1 MSLNRFVSVLILF
14 AMLCTLLVSCG
25 EKPLADVPTKELL
38 SAVLSHF
45 GGNENASVYYS
56 DAAEED
62 EHYLEP
68 GLAGQIF
75 LGEYGAALVEDGV
88 IAEYAHAIP
97 SALFAFEIDIF
108 KAVDA
113 AAAEKIAALLET
125 RFEIK
130 AGLRTQIEHY
140 LGEDPNAGNEV
151 KALEQMEI
159 WQIGNYVLLLATH
172 DNSGAKNV
180 VNRLLGAKAEA
191 SDNTAADT
199 TTADTAAQTEAETA
213 IELIDPVAQAAE
225 DGFSLTVTSHSAP
238 TRVVLGGRCA
248 VGAKIHIEGGIRDYV
263 FGTDYTS
270 WMVEVDIKETG
281 ESLLKIRQELDGKM
295 SVPLT
300 VEVGKNNRADLSH
313 HGDFVP
319 SMGDNFQGLFRQQL
333 GDWMGTNLLGEREKA
348 AVSKA
353 VAEKVKFCDYNDI
366 ELIYMV
372 IPNQCLLYP
381 EIMLEDRFPCSE
393 SDITLLDQFTEIATA
408 AGATVLDVY
417 SVFEEHKY
425 DEFKL
430 FHKTDSHWT
439 EYGAYWGYHT
449 LMTEVAKKF
458 PDAAP
463 LEIEGNLR
471 VYTKEVESG
480 DMMTYFGVPNHLVP
494 ETATFVEWLVDCP
507 NRIDYYKPN
516 RCENENSEISKERV
530 VTNPNAKGKN
540 LPRVM
545 FIRDSYSFS
554 IHSFVNQSFSKVYW
568 NYTWDYQ
575 FKKNNIKKADVDYLV
590 YLISEKNMR
599 SILY

>member
-75 LGEYGAALVEDGV
+75 LGEYGAALTDDGV
-88 IAEYAHAIP
+88 IVEFAHAIP
-97 SALFAFEIDIF
+97 SALYAFEVDIF
-108 KAVDA
+108 KAADA
-113 AAAEKIAALLET
+113 AAADKIAAMLET
-125 RFEIK
+125 RYEIK

-140 LGEDPNAGNEV
+140 LGEDPGAGNEI

-172 DNSGAKNV
+172 DNTGAKNTV
-180 VNRLLGAKAEA
+180 LSLLNAGYAVE
-191 SDNTAADT
+191 TVADT
-199 TTADTAAQTEAETA
+199 GNAAVTAAQTEAETVV
-213 IELIDPVAQAAE
+213 ELIDPVAQAAE
-225 DGFSLTVTSHSAP
+225 DGFSLTVTAHSAP

-281 ESLLKIRQELDGKM
+281 ESLLMIRQELDGKM

-300 VEVGKNNRADLSH
+300 VEIGKNNAADLSH

-333 GDWMGTNLLGEREKA
+333 GDWMGTNLLSDKEKE
-348 AVSKA
+348 AVSNA
-353 VAEKVKFCDYNDI
+353 VKQKVKFCEYNDI

-372 IPNQCLLYP
+372 VPNQCLLYP
-381 EIMLEDRFPCSE
+381 EIMLEDRFPRST
-393 SDITLLDQFTEIATA
+393 SDVTLFEQFAEIATE

-439 EYGAYWGYHT
+439 EYGAYWGYYT
-449 LMTEVAKKF
+449 LMTEIAKDF

-463 LEIEGNLR
+463 LEIEGNMR
-471 VYTKEVESG
+471 FYTKEVESG

-494 ETATFVEWLVDCP
+494 EMATFVEWLIDCP
-507 NRIDYYKPN
+507 NRIEFYKPN
-516 RCENENSEISKERV
+516 RCENENSVISKERV

-545 FIRDSYSFS
+545 FIRDSYSFG
-554 IHSFVNQSFSKVYW
+554 IHSFINQSFSKVYW
-568 NYTWDYQ
+568 NSTWDYQ

>member
-1 MSLNRFVSVLILF
+1 MLKNRLF
-14 AMLCTLLVSCG
+14 ALLFLVCLLCPLLLACG
-25 EKPLADVPTKELL
+25 EEPLADIPPKTLL
-38 SAVLSHF
+38 DTALALFDKSENVDIYDSSAD
-45 GGNENASVYYS
+45 ES
-56 DAAEED
+56 DNGFLD
-62 EHYLEP
+62 P

-75 LGEYGAALVEDGV
+75 RGEYGAPLTEDGV
-88 IAEYAHAIP
+88 IVEFAHAIP
-97 SALFAFEIDIF
+97 SALFAFEIDVF
-108 KAVDA
+108 KAADA
-113 AAAEKIAALLET
+113 AAADKIAAMLQT

-130 AGLRTQIEHY
+130 ATLRTQIEHY
-140 LGEDPNAGNEV
+140 LSEDPGAGNEI

-172 DNSGAKNV
+172 DNTAVKNAILS
-180 VNRLLGAKAEA
+180 LLDAGFALE
-191 SDNTAADT
+191 TAADT
-199 TTADTAAQTEAETA
+199 SSAADTAVQTESETA
-213 IELIDPVAQAAE
+213 AEQTDPIAQAAE
-225 DGFSLTVTSHSAP
+225 DGFSLTVTTHSAP

-281 ESLLKIRQELDGKM
+281 ESLLKIRQELNGAL
-295 SVPLT
+295 SAPLT
-300 VEVGKNNRADLSH
+300 VEIGKNNAADLSH

-319 SMGDNFQGLFRQQL
+319 GMGDNFQGFFRQQL
-333 GDWMGTNLLGEREKA
+333 GDWMGTNLLSENEKQR
-348 AVSKA
+348 VSKA
-353 VAEKVKFCDYNDI
+353 VEDKMKFCDFQGI

-381 EIMLEDRFPCSE
+381 EIMLEDRFPR
-393 SDITLLDQFTEIATA
+393 SDKDETLLDQFTQLATA

-425 DEFKL
+425 DEYKL

-463 LEIEGNLR
+463 LEIEGNMR
-471 VYTKEVESG
+471 FYTKEVESG
-480 DMMTYFGVPNHLVP
+480 DMMTYFGIPNHLVP

-507 NRIDYYKPN
+507 NRIEFYKPN
-516 RCENENSEISKERV
+516 RCENENSEISKDRV
-530 VTNPNAKGKN
+530 VQNPNAAGKN
-540 LPRVM
+540 LPCVM
-545 FIRDSYSFS
+545 LIRDSYSFS
-554 IHSFVNQSFSKVYW
+554 IHSFINQSFSTVYW

-575 FKKNNIKKADVDYLV
+575 FKKTDIKKADVDYLV
-590 YLISEKNMR
+590 YLVSEKNLR

>member
-1 MSLNRFVSVLILF
+1 
-14 AMLCTLLVSCG
+14 
-25 EKPLADVPTKELL
+25 
-38 SAVLSHF
+38 
-45 GGNENASVYYS
+45 
-56 DAAEED
+56 
-62 EHYLEP
+62 
-68 GLAGQIF
+68 
-75 LGEYGAALVEDGV
+75 
-88 IAEYAHAIP
+88 
-97 SALFAFEIDIF
+97 
-108 KAVDA
+108 
-113 AAAEKIAALLET
+113 
-125 RFEIK
+125 
-130 AGLRTQIEHY
+130 
-140 LGEDPNAGNEV
+140 
-151 KALEQMEI
+151 
-159 WQIGNYVLLLATH
+159 
-172 DNSGAKNV
+172 
-180 VNRLLGAKAEA
+180 
-191 SDNTAADT
+191 
-199 TTADTAAQTEAETA
+199 
-213 IELIDPVAQAAE
+213 
-225 DGFSLTVTSHSAP
+225 
-238 TRVVLGGRCA
+238 
-248 VGAKIHIEGGIRDYV
+248 
-263 FGTDYTS
+263 
-270 WMVEVDIKETG
+270 
-281 ESLLKIRQELDGKM
+281 
-295 SVPLT
+295 
-300 VEVGKNNRADLSH
+300 
-313 HGDFVP
+313 
-319 SMGDNFQGLFRQQL
+319 
-333 GDWMGTNLLGEREKA
+333 
-348 AVSKA
+348 
-353 VAEKVKFCDYNDI
+353 
-366 ELIYMV
+366 MV

-381 EIMLEDRFPCSE
+381 EIMLEDRFPRSE

-463 LEIEGNLR
+463 IEIEGNLR

-575 FKKNNIKKADVDYLV
+575 FKKSNIKKADVDYLV